1 MRYFLAT
8 FAGALSL
15 SACATPRIPAGDA
28 VPLEQVIR
36 QIKNDIGQYN
46 GYALK
51 AAKENPLD
59 NICKGKIDLT
69 IKTVTVSTTT
79 VTKTNEGGT
88 LGAEISPN
96 AVLKLG
102 ASGGLGSS
110 RENSQVLTFTL
121 VPVPARDLVVSGEG
135 SNLYL
140 ALKNLRESLLAAGDA
155 EPCLRFPPGDQENT
169 LVFGFTASRS
179 ATTSAGINLFI
190 FAIGYSRGSERT
202 AAHTITIGFEG
213 QGQAIQ

>member
-46 GYALK
+46 GYAL
-51 AAKENPLD
+51 AHADDVPL
-59 NICKGKIDLT
+59 NNACGGKIGLT
-69 IKTVTVSTTT
+69 IKSVTVSVTTA
-79 VTKTNEGGT
+79 TKATEDGS
-88 LGAEISPN
+88 LGAEISPV
-96 AVLKLG
+96 ATMKLG
-102 ASGGLGSS
+102 VSGGLASS
-110 RENSQVLTFTL
+110 RESSQVLTFTL
-121 VPVPARDLVVSGEG
+121 VPVGPQGAAAQGNPSA
-135 SNLYL
+135 LYS
-140 ALKNLRESLLAAGDA
+140 ALTNLRESLLRASDTT
-155 EPCLRFPPGDQENT
+155 PCLRFPSEDQENT
-169 LVFGFTASRS
+169 LEFGFTATRS